1 MGKKKERK
9 IRVKF
14 SWGEKA
20 TKRERAKF
28 HVHEYSKLLNISY
41 FALT

>member
-20 TKRERAKF
+20 TKRETANF
-28 HVHEYSKLLNISY
+28 MCMNIQN
-41 FALT
+41 F